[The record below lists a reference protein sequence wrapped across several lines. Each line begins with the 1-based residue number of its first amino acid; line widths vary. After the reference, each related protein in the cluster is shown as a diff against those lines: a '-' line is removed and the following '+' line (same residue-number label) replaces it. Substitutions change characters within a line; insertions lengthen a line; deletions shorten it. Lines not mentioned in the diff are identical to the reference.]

1 MFLISRLLSGICWQ
15 LYGGMPQGPL
25 PGYIRTIRV
34 KIIDSSHKCKLPV
47 GNYETKANADPH
59 YLDHKCRVPEIKS
72 LVQVWM
78 LLVVSFFSQALF
90 SHLLSSVHD
99 CSDLSC
105 CILHTHV
112 HVCVS
117 TYFLF
122 HLIHSLAFITTHGY
136 ESSVNRELNWDRSE
150 MVKGLKAV
158 GA

>member
-1 MFLISRLLSGICWQ
+1 MKLKLMQTHTIWIISVEFLGSNPWF
-15 LYGGMPQGPL
+15 
-25 PGYIRTIRV
+25 
-34 KIIDSSHKCKLPV
+34 KLECFWLFP
-47 GNYETKANADPH
+47 
-59 YLDHKCRVPEIKS
+59 
-72 LVQVWM
+72 
-78 LLVVSFFSQALF
+78 FFSQALF

-117 TYFLF
+117 TYFFF

-136 ESSVNRELNWDRSE
+136 DSSVNRELNWDRSE